1 MKRRSSPGLAKRT
14 LYGATAGTVSTLPMS
29 LLMLGAQKMGLMG
42 KQPPEKITEAA
53 LNEIMDEPVQEPVED
68 ALSVVNHFAFGAVA
82 GALYGGLRR
91 EEMSQIAQGMVFATG
106 VWSGS
111 YMGWV
116 PALGIMPPAT
126 RDREGRPESMFVAHL
141 VFGACLGAL
150 TQWLEER

>member
-1 MKRRSSPGLAKRT
+1 MRRRNSPGLAKRV
-14 LYGATAGTVSTLPMS
+14 LYGATAGTVATLPMS
-29 LLMLGAQKMGLMG
+29 LLMMGAQKMGLMG

-53 LNEIMDEPVQEPVED
+53 LDAADEPVQEPVED
-68 ALSVVNHFAFGAVA
+68 LLSVVNHFAFGAAA
-82 GALYGGLRR
+82 GALYGALRR
-91 EEMSQIAQGMVFATG
+91 DNISQVAQGTVFATG
-106 VWSGS
+106 VWSVS

-116 PALGIMPPAT
+116 PALGIMPPAH